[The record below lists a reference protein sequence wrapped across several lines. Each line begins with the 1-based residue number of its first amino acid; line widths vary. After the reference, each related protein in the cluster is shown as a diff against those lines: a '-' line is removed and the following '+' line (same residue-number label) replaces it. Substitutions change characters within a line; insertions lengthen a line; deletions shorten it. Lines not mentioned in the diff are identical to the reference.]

1 MRDTIFFT
9 GSSTLEKV
17 SRFKRVF
24 LLFSTS
30 QLDVNSKDA
39 YHLLIFEYPGAVSGQ
54 HPACNGPH
62 LGGRVGQVL
71 IDQIE

>member
-1 MRDTIFFT
+1 MKVRRCKTI
-9 GSSTLEKV
+9 
-17 SRFKRVF
+17 
-24 LLFSTS
+24 LLSFSAS
-30 QLDVNSKDA
+30 QHEVNYKDA